1 MPNKSRKKINLRN
14 KKSIKNKKGGS
25 AVERGYGRN
34 QMVNSVNTTQPQIPI
49 INRGEIINPFNK
61 PEKVNSEHSEQLEGG
76 KRKISNKKG
85 GNRNIPVD
93 INTKVPALQ
102 QWTNPKIHAP
112 LPQYQGGIY
121 TGPQAYG
128 PWGVIP
134 VTPTTSNMIHKNLV
148 SSSPPPGANVQ
159 YQGTNHLGNNF
170 SSMPGVSWYN
180 NTTEMN
186 PGQFRIKGTPCTQTG
201 GKRTRNNRK
210 KNNKRKTQNKKGGRD
225 KRCYSIQK
233 ENNDGTFSN
242 EWEKGCSN
250 GEECYDVVAQKPVA
264 VNSCPIQQN
273 CRCGTS
279 LENASENE
287 NNIGSGENDNDN
299 PSIIGGQRKKG
310 GNKRNNNKKGG
321 NKNIPIDIKTNVPA
335 TQQWTN
341 PNVAAPAP
349 QYQGGIYTGPQ
360 AYGPWGFIPVTP
372 TTSNMIHNNLRSA
385 NPPPGATVQYPG
397 TNRLGNNFSA
407 MPGVSWYNNTTEM
420 NPGQFRIKG
429 TPCTSKGGKKTKS
442 KKN

>member
-102 QWTNPKIHAP
+102 QWTNPKIHSP

-134 VTPTTSNMIHKNLV
+134 VTPTTSNIIHKNLV

-201 GKRTRNNRK
+201 GKR
-210 KNNKRKTQNKKGGRD
+210 
-225 KRCYSIQK
+225 
-233 ENNDGTFSN
+233 
-242 EWEKGCSN
+242 
-250 GEECYDVVAQKPVA
+250 
-264 VNSCPIQQN
+264 
-273 CRCGTS
+273 
-279 LENASENE
+279 
-287 NNIGSGENDNDN
+287 
-299 PSIIGGQRKKG
+299 KKG
-310 GNKRNNNKKGG
+310 GNKKKRNSSKKSNKKGG
-321 NKNIPIDIKTNVPA
+321 NQNIPIDIKTNVPS
-335 TQQWTN
+335 TQQWSN
-341 PNVAAPAP
+341 PNVAAPQP

-429 TPCTSKGGKKTKS
+429 TPCSSKGGKKTKS
-442 KKN
+442 KNN